1 MGQNEIATSMA
12 EDSETNKRSRN
23 EEDEEPPEGEEEEN
37 KTSKRKRK
45 RKRKTKATDDATVEQ
60 SSKNANE
67 TKLASL
73 DHTVYVEGIPFD
85 CSEEDVKGF
94 FELNQCSD
102 ILQMRLPR
110 WQDTGRLRGYGHIVF
125 DTTESRDMAIKDLS
139 GKNLGK
145 RYLTIQAP
153 HIPKPETTMGASSS
167 QDIRRENIREQPA
180 GCTIVFVKNLPYQA
194 TEDDLLE
201 AFQVCG
207 KVVPGGVRIARNYQT
222 RHSKGFAYIEYKN
235 PEGAHGAVQKAA
247 KAFGMTVMGRPCFVD
262 YGEGAMKG
270 SYKTQEGKLWTKEY
284 PGKKNPQQRSGTR
297 SV

>member
-110 WQDTGRLRGYGHIVF
+110 
-125 DTTESRDMAIKDLS
+125 
-139 GKNLGK
+139 
-145 RYLTIQAP
+145 
-153 HIPKPETTMGASSS
+153 
-167 QDIRRENIREQPA
+167 
-180 GCTIVFVKNLPYQA
+180 
-194 TEDDLLE
+194 
-201 AFQVCG
+201 
-207 KVVPGGVRIARNYQT
+207 
-222 RHSKGFAYIEYKN
+222 
-235 PEGAHGAVQKAA
+235 
-247 KAFGMTVMGRPCFVD
+247 
-262 YGEGAMKG
+262 
-270 SYKTQEGKLWTKEY
+270 
-284 PGKKNPQQRSGTR
+284 
-297 SV
+297 